1 MLPAG
6 DPLKL
11 WTARP
16 RAQLGAGVRVGATRL
31 GEADRGPGGPLRRRS
46 GLAGAAVSPV
56 NAAPGAALRI
66 LRARSRT
73 IPKFDGGGRT
83 AAGAMLVA
91 TPPNPLDIADMERIE
106 RIHALHRILTAARYP
121 VTVQRLQEDL
131 ECSRATVYRDLAY
144 LRDYLMAPVVGN
156 GEAGFRYDTS
166 EGDRFELPGLW
177 LSSEELHSLLAAQ
190 QLLMRSGGG
199 VLSNALAPLQQR
211 IEKLLDEHAGGRRLP
226 VERVRVIPHRTRRLD
241 ETAFRAVATAV
252 LDRKQLTFEYR
263 ARSTDQRTRRSVSPQ
278 RLTHYRENWYLDAW
292 DHERDALRSFSVDR
306 ISAAKIGEDTARD
319 VADDELD
326 QHLASS
332 YGIFSGAPKGWAT
345 IVFSAKAARW
355 VADEHWHSQQ
365 QGRFLP
371 DGRYELKVPYSAGRE
386 LLMDVM
392 HYGSDAE
399 IIEPVVLR
407 EQAKSMLEL
416 ALSNYGR

>member
-1 MLPAG
+1 
-6 DPLKL
+6 
-11 WTARP
+11 
-16 RAQLGAGVRVGATRL
+16 
-31 GEADRGPGGPLRRRS
+31 
-46 GLAGAAVSPV
+46 
-56 NAAPGAALRI
+56 
-66 LRARSRT
+66 
-73 IPKFDGGGRT
+73 
-83 AAGAMLVA
+83 
-91 TPPNPLDIADMERIE
+91 MERIE
-106 RIHALHRILTAARYP
+106 RIHALHRILSAARYP

-156 GEAGFRYDTS
+156 GEAGFRYDHS
-166 EGDRFELPGLW
+166 EGERFELPGLW

-190 QLLMRSGGG
+190 QLLVRSGGG
-199 VLSNALAPLQQR
+199 VLSNALAPLQHR
-211 IEKLLDEHAGGRRLP
+211 IEKLLDEHAGGRRVP

-241 ETAFRAVATAV
+241 ETAFRTVATAV
-252 LDRKQLTFEYR
+252 LDRKQLSFEYR
-263 ARSTDQRTRRSVSPQ
+263 ARSTDEQTRRTVSPQ

-292 DHERDALRSFSVDR
+292 DHNREALRSFAVDR
-306 ISAAKIGEDTARD
+306 ISAAKISDQPARD
-319 VADDELD
+319 VPDDELD

-332 YGIFSGAPKGWAT
+332 YGIFSGTPKGWAT
-345 IVFSAKAARW
+345 IVFSPKAARW

-399 IIEPVVLR
+399 IVEPPVLR
-407 EQAKSMLEL
+407 EQARALLQL
-416 ALSNYGR
+416 ALSNYER